1 MQSILQYHLL
11 CRSVQDQYGRTN
23 EKSAG
28 FVSPFPKQI
37 LVSANKDEFGRRNTS
52 DNLNSEYEKAPRY
65 FDPELR
71 HDEPIQVSLANG
83 TQTAIGTSL
92 GFPLEGV
99 KVRERTSEEGE
110 SGLVFVVGWDTP
122 DNPMNPHNWSMVCR
136 IVTTIMVCLILT
148 VVSAT
153 SSIDAAVKPQ
163 SSQAYHV
170 VAGNLTT
177 GCYLIGFGTG
187 ALVAGSFSETF
198 GRNVVYI
205 ISMFIFIIFIMATGL
220 APNYG
225 AAIVFRFLTGLFG
238 AIPLTCAG
246 GTIADLWSPLE
257 ATLALPF
264 LQMVAYAGPMIG
276 PVIRSYVGMG
286 TVSWRW
292 SSWIMAIF
300 AVLVLSL
307 VLLLQPETYGPLL
320 LKWKAHHLRQTT
332 GDPRYRS
339 ETEIIKTTLWERLR
353 VNLYRPFLL
362 VCTEPI
368 IVIFSIH
375 LTIIYIVVFSLMNG
389 YTYIFP
395 TYMVH
400 LKV

>member
-177 GCYLIGFGTG
+177 GKLSVRVPLRSDGTERVKPTRLLFDWIRHRCSCGGF
-187 ALVAGSFSETF
+187 LL
-198 GRNVVYI
+198 R
-205 ISMFIFIIFIMATGL
+205 
-220 APNYG
+220 
-225 AAIVFRFLTGLFG
+225 
-238 AIPLTCAG
+238 
-246 GTIADLWSPLE
+246 DLWPKRCIHNL
-257 ATLALPF
+257 
-264 LQMVAYAGPMIG
+264 
-276 PVIRSYVGMG
+276 YVHLHNLHHG
-286 TVSWRW
+286 
-292 SSWIMAIF
+292 
-300 AVLVLSL
+300 
-307 VLLLQPETYGPLL
+307 YGPRP
-320 LKWKAHHLRQTT
+320 KLR
-332 GDPRYRS
+332 RRNC
-339 ETEIIKTTLWERLR
+339 
-353 VNLYRPFLL
+353 V
-362 VCTEPI
+362 
-368 IVIFSIH
+368 
-375 LTIIYIVVFSLMNG
+375 
-389 YTYIFP
+389 
-395 TYMVH
+395 
-400 LKV
+400 